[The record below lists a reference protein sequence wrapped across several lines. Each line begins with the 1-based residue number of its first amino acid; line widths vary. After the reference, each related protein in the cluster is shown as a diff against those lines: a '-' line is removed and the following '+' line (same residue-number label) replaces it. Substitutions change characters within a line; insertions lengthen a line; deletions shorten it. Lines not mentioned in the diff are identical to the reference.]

1 MRAAVISEIGGGPS
15 LRDVAEPSG
24 GSMLATVLA
33 AAITP
38 VDRVVAS
45 GAWGKIPLP
54 FVTGKEGVAEIVS
67 GSGRF
72 AHGTRV
78 YFEVTPLKGGA
89 CAERVALADSDF
101 IVEIPPGIDT
111 REAAGLGGST
121 GITAWM
127 SLEWTARLRAGESVL
142 VLGATGPLGMA
153 AVAIAKILGAGRV
166 VAAGRNPT
174 GLERCRAA
182 GADALV
188 NVEAEKERLA
198 EAFIDATGGGPDVIF
213 DPLSGNIAQCALS
226 TARAGGRLVQMG
238 RASGGDLAVPQTLVS
253 KALTIAGYAN
263 FASPLDVRLRSY
275 QKILDNIARGT
286 IRAVIQTHALT
297 DVAHAWESTTGS
309 TYAKVLVE
317 P

>member
-1 MRAAVISEIGGGPS
+1 
-15 LRDVAEPSG
+15 
-24 GSMLATVLA
+24 MLATVLA

-127 SLEWTARLRAGESVL
+127 SCSMDRRGCA
-142 VLGATGPLGMA
+142 P
-153 AVAIAKILGAGRV
+153 AKA
-166 VAAGRNPT
+166 
-174 GLERCRAA
+174 C
-182 GADALV
+182 
-188 NVEAEKERLA
+188 
-198 EAFIDATGGGPDVIF
+198 
-213 DPLSGNIAQCALS
+213 SC
-226 TARAGGRLVQMG
+226 
-238 RASGGDLAVPQTLVS
+238 
-253 KALTIAGYAN
+253 
-263 FASPLDVRLRSY
+263 
-275 QKILDNIARGT
+275 
-286 IRAVIQTHALT
+286 
-297 DVAHAWESTTGS
+297 
-309 TYAKVLVE
+309 
-317 P
+317 